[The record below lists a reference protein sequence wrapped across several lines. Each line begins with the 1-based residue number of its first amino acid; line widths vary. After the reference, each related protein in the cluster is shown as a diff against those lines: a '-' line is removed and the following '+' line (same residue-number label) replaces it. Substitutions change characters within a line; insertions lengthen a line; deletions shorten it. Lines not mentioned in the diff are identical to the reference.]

1 MNKIILIIVLLIFI
15 AIVLYIFSYRRNK
28 NNATPLEDFN
38 SKPEQIQ
45 IEKPAIENKLVLY
58 YSQWCG
64 HCPDY
69 IKGYPTVMLYKQNGQ
84 KITFSGQRT
93 VEELRKF
100 ISN

>member
-1 MNKIILIIVLLIFI
+1 
-15 AIVLYIFSYRRNK
+15 
-28 NNATPLEDFN
+28 
-38 SKPEQIQ
+38 
-45 IEKPAIENKLVLY
+45 LY

-64 HCPDY
+64 HCKNFKPIWDEFCKTNTNTNVSTHSVDCENNQCPDY